1 LKIKIKEGI
10 FIVITKTTA
19 AVNNSKTGISKTLP
33 VFMSFIVMGMV
44 DIVGVATGFIKQDF
58 GLKDDLAQLIPSMA
72 LFWFFVMSVPT
83 GILQDKYGK
92 RRLLNIGMLLTA
104 LGLTIPF
111 ISYSFPVMLCAFIV
125 LGIGNTIVQVSANPL
140 LHDVAPK
147 EKYAS
152 YMSLSQFI
160 KAIVSLL
167 GPIITTLMATLFGN
181 WKLVFAIFSITSILS
196 VIWLYFT
203 KIEESKSDHGVA
215 TFKSCFSLLRHRF
228 IVFMVIGIF
237 MLVGCDVGMNSNIAN
252 FLQNNFNLPL
262 ERASLGISL
271 YFAALMIGRFSG
283 AIILN
288 WLSSRRFLVITAIVA
303 LVSLV
308 AMLVVK
314 SVVVVQIAIFMVGL
328 GSANLFPLIF
338 SIAVE
343 KMPDRAN
350 ELSGLMIMAV
360 SGGAFLPPLM
370 GLVST
375 HVGITASF
383 LVLVAAMIYL
393 VGAGFYALKNK

>member
-1 LKIKIKEGI
+1 M
-10 FIVITKTTA
+10 
-19 AVNNSKTGISKTLP
+19 NNSKAGLGKILP
-33 VFMSFIVMGMV
+33 VFMSFIVMGFV
-44 DIVGVATGFIKQDF
+44 DIVGVATGFIKKDF
-58 GLKDDLAQLIPSMA
+58 GLTDDLAQLIPSMA
-72 LFWFFVMSVPT
+72 LFWFFVMSVPS

-92 RRLLNIGMLLTA
+92 RRMLNIGMLLTG
-104 LGLTIPF
+104 LGMVIPF
-111 ISYSFPVMLCAFIV
+111 FHYSFPVMLAAFIV

-140 LHDVAPK
+140 LHDVAPRA
-147 EKYAS
+147 KYAS

-167 GPIITTLMATLFGN
+167 GPIITTLMASAFGN
-181 WKLVFAIFSITSILS
+181 WKLVFGIYALTSVLS

-203 KIEESKSDHGVA
+203 NIEESKSEHGAA
-215 TFKSCFSLLRHRF
+215 TFKSCFSLLKNRF
-228 IVFMVIGIF
+228 IVVMVLGIF

-252 FLQNNFNLPL
+252 FLQNNFGLTL

-288 WLSSRRFLVITAIVA
+288 WISSRRFLLLTAIVA
-303 LVSLV
+303 LVSLA
-308 AMLVVK
+308 AMLVFK
-314 SVVVVQIAIFMVGL
+314 SVVVVQVAIFMVGL

-350 ELSGLMIMAV
+350 EVSGLMIMAV

-375 HVGITASF
+375 NVGITASF
-383 LVLVAAMIYL
+383 LVLVVAMIYL
-393 VGAGFYALKNK
+393 VGAGIYSQKK

>member
-1 LKIKIKEGI
+1 M
-10 FIVITKTTA
+10 
-19 AVNNSKTGISKTLP
+19 NNSKTGLVRTLP
-33 VFMSFIVMGMV
+33 VFMSFIVMGFV
-44 DIVGVATGFIKQDF
+44 DIVGVATGFIKKDF
-58 GLKDDLAQLIPSMA
+58 GLTDDLAQLIPSMA
-72 LFWFFVMSVPT
+72 LFWFFVMSVPS

-92 RRLLNIGMLLTA
+92 RRMLNIGMLLTG
-104 LGLTIPF
+104 LGMVIPF
-111 ISYSFPVMLCAFIV
+111 FHYSFPVMLASFIV

-140 LHDVAPK
+140 LHDVAPR

-167 GPIITTLMATLFGN
+167 GPIITTLMASAFGN
-181 WKLVFAIFSITSILS
+181 WKLVFGIYALTSVLS

-203 KIEESKSDHGVA
+203 KIEESKSTHGVA
-215 TFKSCFSLLRHRF
+215 TFRSCFSLLRNKF
-228 IVFMVIGIF
+228 IVVMVLGIF

-252 FLQNNFNLPL
+252 FLQNNFGLTL

-288 WLSSRRFLVITAIVA
+288 WISSRKFLLLTAIVA
-303 LVSLV
+303 LVSLG

-314 SVVVVQIAIFMVGL
+314 SVVVVQVAIFMVGL

-350 ELSGLMIMAV
+350 EVSGLMIMAV

-375 HVGITASF
+375 NVGITASF

-393 VGAGFYALKNK
+393 VGAGIYSLKK